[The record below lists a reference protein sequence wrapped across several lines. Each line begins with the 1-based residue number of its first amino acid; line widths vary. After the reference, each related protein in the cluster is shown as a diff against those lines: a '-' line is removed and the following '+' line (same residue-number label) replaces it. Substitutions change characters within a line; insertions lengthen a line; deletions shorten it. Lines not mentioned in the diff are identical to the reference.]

1 MSREL
6 MLGALSSALVNQQRG
21 SGSLFILPR
30 SLRVEFEGV
39 VAFLLL
45 HLEGGGGGGVGG
57 GVGVGGGGAPLSPPR
72 HAAPTPLELTHLS
85 QVPAL
90 TLGDLGQ
97 VSVKYFDSGE
107 EVVSFSCAFHTM
119 APELRPRWVC
129 LLAPERLPLSPWALT
144 STLSLLSS
152 KATVDVRPCEDLD
165 PRVGGVMRKCAT
177 PLRVKWPEEVPQS

>member
-6 MLGALSSALVNQQRG
+6 MLCALSTALINQRG

-30 SLRVEFEGV
+30 SLRGEFEGV

-45 HLEGGGGGGVGG
+45 HLEGKGGGVGG
-57 GVGVGGGGAPLSPPR
+57 VGGGGLGGGTPLSPPR

-85 QVPAL
+85 QVPTL

-97 VSVKYFDSGE
+97 VSVKYFDTGE

-129 LLAPERLPLSPWALT
+129 LLAPERLRLSPWALT

-152 KATVDVRPCEDLD
+152 KATVEVRPGEVD
-165 PRVGGVMRKCAT
+165 PRIGAVLRKCTT
-177 PLRVKWPEEVPQS
+177 PLRVRRAEEPQEG